1 MKRIYLTYD
10 NTSLQDGVGA
20 QLQRIF
26 GIYSICKRLKLNY
39 IHSRIIVTK
48 EELAHNVES
57 VGGLEK
63 ILNEVNTKFVFP
75 SSNLPENYREITVR
89 NISRRNLIEFIVKS
103 YIKRENLLVKIC
115 LPYGV
120 IDKYPDW
127 YEFAGTQ
134 IRNLSSFKVKKNK
147 HQVVVHIR
155 HGYKPIT
162 GKNSAS
168 TPRFLPLNYYPIALE
183 ELFKREKLDICTPVV
198 VHTDI
203 PASDGTWRP
212 FQEEKISELNS
223 VGYEFSNQQLDF
235 KTIDLKQEY
244 FSNYPNL
251 VVKYCHPILDTLED
265 MYSSQ
270 FLLMSRSSFSYIAG
284 VINPGVVYIP
294 RIHNHAKMSRWQ
306 WDFHEVKITKTEL
319 LSGI

>member
-10 NTSLQDGVGA
+10 NSSLQDGVGA

-26 GIYSICKRLKLNY
+26 GIYSICKRLKLSY

-48 EELAHNVES
+48 EELAHNVQSAEE
-57 VGGLEK
+57 LEK
-63 ILNEVNTKFVFP
+63 ILNEVNTMFVFP

-89 NISRRNLIEFIVKS
+89 NISRRTLVSYVIKS

-120 IDKYPDW
+120 IDRYPDW
-127 YEFAGTQ
+127 YEFAGNQ
-134 IRNLSSFKVKKNK
+134 IRNLSQFKVKKNK
-147 HQVVVHIR
+147 YQVAVHIR

-168 TPRFLPLNYYPIALE
+168 TPRFLPLSYYPIALE

-203 PASDGTWRP
+203 PVSDGTWRP
-212 FQEEKISELNS
+212 FQEEKIEELNNI
-223 VGYEFSNQQLDF
+223 GYTFSDHELDF

-244 FSNYPNL
+244 FSKYPNL
-251 VVKYCHPILDTLED
+251 VVRYCYPILDTLED

-284 VINPGVVYIP
+284 VINPGTVYIP
-294 RIHNHAKMSRWQ
+294 RLHGHAKMSRWK
-306 WDFHEVKITKTEL
+306 WDFNEAAIPKIDL
-319 LSGI
+319 MSGI